1 MRPVNISPSIAR
13 VSDAAVRDALREIE
27 LASAE
32 FSLVDLASA
41 FTISGTYT
49 ELRELDPGVSTL
61 EQTQRFI
68 ATLIDDFKRGGESR
82 ST

>member
-1 MRPVNISPSIAR
+1 MRLINIGASIAR
-13 VSDAAVRDALREIE
+13 VKDAAVKDALLEIE
-27 LASAE
+27 RASAE
-32 FSLVDLASA
+32 FDLVDIASA

-61 EQTQRFI
+61 EETQRFI
-68 ATLIDDFKRGGESR
+68 ATLVDDLKRGGQSR